1 MICTRCG
8 NEMPNNATVCAVCGT
23 VTERPKAPPSTTYGG
38 PYPHSSFGQPSAYE
52 RGYTDQS
59 QAAPPPPPQA
69 RYMPPPQQPF
79 SYVPPYTNA
88 SMYQPGAINVTIV
101 NPPADKKDG
110 ALIAEIL
117 LSLFGIFGVGWL
129 IGGET
134 TIGIILLVCS
144 FFIYWPIMILGT
156 LFTFGLGLIC
166 LGPLAIGSIILNALL
181 LNNRLKR
188 KAAQYV
194 TVQAQHMPMPPPL
207 Q

>member
-1 MICTRCG
+1 
-8 NEMPNNATVCAVCGT
+8 
-23 VTERPKAPPSTTYGG
+23 
-38 PYPHSSFGQPSAYE
+38 
-52 RGYTDQS
+52 
-59 QAAPPPPPQA
+59 
-69 RYMPPPQQPF
+69 
-79 SYVPPYTNA
+79 
-88 SMYQPGAINVTIV
+88 MYQPGAINVTIV